1 MNAIK
6 DFLTKETAITDSFSV
21 QTWMFIALAVAV
33 VLLVL
38 IVVSAIKNSKKSDN
52 KSEGAVSESKEEIYI
67 PADDEVSTEQSSPV
81 DASEETVS
89 EEAESEN
96 INAENASNEGKNID
110 FEEEPQPETVPETM
124 PVAQESEDSALIAE
138 KDATEEKEEVTQ
150 KTAEPVEK
158 TQDAVAEEKT
168 EPAAA
173 EEKTEPAAAEEKT
186 EPAAAEEKSE
196 PAFVEERTV
205 PAFVEERTVPAPV
218 AAKKKKAASVEK
230 AADKTEDKTET
241 VPESASAEVAAEI
254 TEEEVSDTAKGK
266 EENKENTP
274 KKEKSEEEAMK
285 LTKKKETKPEPKTKA
300 KNAKPVKEE
309 EKKVAVGKFEI
320 CNSVGG
326 YRYML
331 LANNGQLLYE
341 SRDYKSADGCK
352 EAVGKFVNAVEKGE
366 FKVRADK
373 FGLYKFNLKSPT
385 SSNVIYVGESYT
397 TKKACLSVVESVKRF
412 APVSP
417 VVDITE
423 ADYVADAEIF
433 DIPEDIRK
441 AVESGTG
448 AVGRWEI
455 ALSEPENEKSP
466 YVYLL
471 FANNGQLLYE
481 SREYKT
487 EDSCRSGIDT
497 FVKTLNEGVFI
508 IDKDKFGRFKFILR
522 SRRAGSQ
529 VEYVGQNYQDRPSCI
544 NSAISVF
551 RFGLLTKAE

>member
-81 DASEETVS
+81 DTTEETVS

-96 INAENASNEGKNID
+96 INAENASNEGKNAD

-173 EEKTEPAAAEEKT
+173 EEK
-186 EPAAAEEKSE
+186 S
-196 PAFVEERTV
+196 V
-205 PAFVEERTVPAPV
+205 PSFVEERTVPAPV

-230 AADKTEDKTET
+230 AAEITEDKTET

-266 EENKENTP
+266 EENKEDTS

-551 RFGLLTKAE
+551 KFGLLTKAE

>member
-52 KSEGAVSESKEEIYI
+52 KSEGAVSENKEELYI

-110 FEEEPQPETVPETM
+110 FEEESQPETVPETM

-168 EPAAA
+168 EPAVA

-196 PAFVEERTV
+196 

-266 EENKENTP
+266 EENKEDTP

-300 KNAKPVKEE
+300 KNAKIVKEE

-412 APVSP
+412 ASVSP

-551 RFGLLTKAE
+551 KFGLLTKAE

>member
-96 INAENASNEGKNID
+96 INAENASNEGKNAD

-173 EEKTEPAAAEEKT
+173 EDKT

-196 PAFVEERTV
+196 

-266 EENKENTP
+266 EENKEDTP

-300 KNAKPVKEE
+300 KNAKIVKEE

-412 APVSP
+412 ASVSP

-551 RFGLLTKAE
+551 KFGLLTKAE

>member
-81 DASEETVS
+81 DTSAEAVS

-173 EEKTEPAAAEEKT
+173 EDKT

-196 PAFVEERTV
+196 PS
-205 PAFVEERTVPAPV
+205 FVEERTVPAPV

-230 AADKTEDKTET
+230 TADKTEDKTET

-266 EENKENTP
+266 EENKEDTP

-285 LTKKKETKPEPKTKA
+285 LTKKKETKTEPKTKA
-300 KNAKPVKEE
+300 KNAKIVKEE

-412 APVSP
+412 ASVSP

-551 RFGLLTKAE
+551 KFGLLTKAE

>member
-89 EEAESEN
+89 EEAESEK
-96 INAENASNEGKNID
+96 INAENASNEGKNTD

-173 EEKTEPAAAEEKT
+173 EDKT

-196 PAFVEERTV
+196 

-266 EENKENTP
+266 EENKEDTP

-412 APVSP
+412 ASVSP

-551 RFGLLTKAE
+551 KFGLLTKAE

>member
-52 KSEGAVSESKEEIYI
+52 KSEGAVSENKEELYI

-110 FEEEPQPETVPETM
+110 FEEESQPETVPETM

-168 EPAAA
+168 EPAVA

-196 PAFVEERTV
+196 

-266 EENKENTP
+266 EENKEDTP

-300 KNAKPVKEE
+300 KNAKIVKEE

-551 RFGLLTKAE
+551 KFGLLTKAE

>member
-1 MNAIK
+1 MEAIK
-6 DFLTKETAITDSFSV
+6 NFLTKETAITDSFAV

-33 VLLVL
+33 VLIVL
-38 IVVSAIKNSKKSDN
+38 IIVSAVKNSKSSGDKETAAPAE
-52 KSEGAVSESKEEIYI
+52 SENAAEKEKEIYI
-67 PADDEVSTEQSSPV
+67 PEEDKEELSAENVTE
-81 DASEETVS
+81 DASPAPVENAEAAETVENTEVEETDIAEENAEPEVATNK
-89 EEAESEN
+89 EEAEP
-96 INAENASNEGKNID
+96 
-110 FEEEPQPETVPETM
+110 EET
-124 PVAQESEDSALIAE
+124 
-138 KDATEEKEEVTQ
+138 ATEEAAATIAEEAAATETEEEKAVVPEEEKAVTEE
-150 KTAEPVEK
+150 KAEATEP
-158 TQDAVAEEKT
+158 VAEEKAEAA
-168 EPAAA
+168 EPVA
-173 EEKTEPAAAEEKT
+173 EEKPVAAKPKTRTSAKKKVEKAEPSVENEKT
-186 EPAAAEEKSE
+186 EAVTAEEVKASENEVTTENVEEKSE
-196 PAFVEERTV
+196 DEE
-205 PAFVEERTVPAPV
+205 
-218 AAKKKKAASVEK
+218 
-230 AADKTEDKTET
+230 
-241 VPESASAEVAAEI
+241 
-254 TEEEVSDTAKGK
+254 
-266 EENKENTP
+266 
-274 KKEKSEEEAMK
+274 MK

-300 KNAKPVKEE
+300 KTAKTVKEE
-309 EKKVAVGKFEI
+309 EKKVAVGKFEV

-341 SRDYKSADGCK
+341 SRDYKSADACK

-397 TKKACLSVVESVKRF
+397 TRKACLSVVESVKRF

-417 VVDITE
+417 VVDITQ

-497 FVKTLNEGVFI
+497 FVKTLSEGVFI

-551 RFGLLTKAE
+551 KFGLLTKAE

>member
-1 MNAIK
+1 MEAIK
-6 DFLTKETAITDSFSV
+6 NFLTKETAITDSFSV
-21 QTWMFIALAVAV
+21 QTWMFIALAVAI
-33 VLLVL
+33 VLIVL
-38 IVVSAIKNSKKSDN
+38 IVVSAVKNSKSSGDKRTAAPSEPEN
-52 KSEGAVSESKEEIYI
+52 KEIYI
-67 PADDEVSTEQSSPV
+67 PE
-81 DASEETVS
+81 EETDETS
-89 EEAESEN
+89 
-96 INAENASNEGKNID
+96 AENADAEADSSENADVAAPSAAETENTA
-110 FEEEPQPETVPETM
+110 EEEAAEETAEEEAAEETAEAAETENSAEETAEAAEAVEEETQAAEAEEVAAAEVEEEKAVETTEATAVPE
-124 PVAQESEDSALIAE
+124 
-138 KDATEEKEEVTQ
+138 EEKE
-150 KTAEPVEK
+150 
-158 TQDAVAEEKT
+158 AVFEEKAET
-168 EPAAA
+168 SEAFS
-173 EEKTEPAAAEEKT
+173 EEKPLAAKPKT
-186 EPAAAEEKSE
+186 RNYAKKAEKSE
-196 PAFVEERTV
+196 K
-205 PAFVEERTVPAPV
+205 V
-218 AAKKKKAASVEK
+218 AESKKPEAETSAKSENAKPNQ
-230 AADKTEDKTET
+230 TLEDKSED
-241 VPESASAEVAAEI
+241 
-254 TEEEVSDTAKGK
+254 EE
-266 EENKENTP
+266 
-274 KKEKSEEEAMK
+274 MK
-285 LTKKKETKPEPKTKA
+285 LSKKKETKPEPKAKA
-300 KNAKPVKEE
+300 KAAKPAVKEE

-397 TKKACLSVVESVKRF
+397 TRKACLSVVESVKRF

-417 VVDITE
+417 VVDITQ

-448 AVGRWEI
+448 AVGKWEI

-497 FVKTLNEGVFI
+497 FVKTLSEGVFI

-544 NSAISVF
+544 NSAVSVF
-551 RFGLLTKAE
+551 KFGLLTKAE

>member
-205 PAFVEERTVPAPV
+205 PAPV

-266 EENKENTP
+266 EENKEDTP

-300 KNAKPVKEE
+300 KNAKIVKEE

-551 RFGLLTKAE
+551 KFGLLTKAE

>member
-1 MNAIK
+1 MEAIK
-6 DFLTKETAITDSFSV
+6 NFLTKETAITDSFSV
-21 QTWMFIALAVAV
+21 QTWMFIALAVAI
-33 VLLVL
+33 VLIVL
-38 IVVSAIKNSKKSDN
+38 IVVSAVKNSKSSGDKQTAAPSEPEN
-52 KSEGAVSESKEEIYI
+52 KEIYI
-67 PADDEVSTEQSSPV
+67 PE
-81 DASEETVS
+81 EETDETSAENADAEADSSENADVAAPSAAETENTAEEEAAEETAEEEAAEETAEDAETENSAEETAEAAETVEEETQAAETVEEETQAAEAEEVAAAEAEEEKAVETTEATAVPEEEKEAVFEEKAETSEAVS
-89 EEAESEN
+89 EEKPLAAKPKTRNYAKKAEKSEKVAESKKPEAETSAESEN
-96 INAENASNEGKNID
+96 AKSNQTLEDK
-110 FEEEPQPETVPETM
+110 
-124 PVAQESEDSALIAE
+124 SED
-138 KDATEEKEEVTQ
+138 EE
-150 KTAEPVEK
+150 
-158 TQDAVAEEKT
+158 
-168 EPAAA
+168 
-173 EEKTEPAAAEEKT
+173 
-186 EPAAAEEKSE
+186 
-196 PAFVEERTV
+196 
-205 PAFVEERTVPAPV
+205 
-218 AAKKKKAASVEK
+218 
-230 AADKTEDKTET
+230 
-241 VPESASAEVAAEI
+241 
-254 TEEEVSDTAKGK
+254 
-266 EENKENTP
+266 
-274 KKEKSEEEAMK
+274 MK
-285 LTKKKETKPEPKTKA
+285 LSKKKETKPEPKAKA
-300 KNAKPVKEE
+300 KAAKPAVKEE

-341 SRDYKSADGCK
+341 SRDYKSADACK

-397 TKKACLSVVESVKRF
+397 TRKACLSVVESVKRF

-417 VVDITE
+417 VVDITQ

-497 FVKTLNEGVFI
+497 FVKTLSEGVFI

-544 NSAISVF
+544 NSAVSVF
-551 RFGLLTKAE
+551 KFGLLTKAE

>member
-81 DASEETVS
+81 DTS

-96 INAENASNEGKNID
+96 INAENASNEGKNAD

-158 TQDAVAEEKT
+158 TQDAVAEEKIEPAAVEEKT
-168 EPAAA
+168 EPVAAEEKIEPAAA
-173 EEKTEPAAAEEKT
+173 EEKTE
-186 EPAAAEEKSE
+186 
-196 PAFVEERTV
+196 

-300 KNAKPVKEE
+300 KNAKIVKEE

-529 VEYVGQNYQDRPSCI
+529 VEYVGQNYHDRPSCI

-551 RFGLLTKAE
+551 KFGLLTKAE

>member
-1 MNAIK
+1 MEAIK
-6 DFLTKETAITDSFSV
+6 NFLTKETAITDSFSV
-21 QTWMFIALAVAV
+21 QTWMFIALAVAI
-33 VLLVL
+33 VLIVL
-38 IVVSAIKNSKKSDN
+38 IVVSAVKNSKSSGDKQTAAPSEPEN
-52 KSEGAVSESKEEIYI
+52 KEIYI
-67 PADDEVSTEQSSPV
+67 PEEETDETSAENADAEADSSENADVAVTSAAETENTAEEEAAEETAEAAETVEEETQAAEAVEEETQAAEAEEVAAAEVEEEKAVETTEATAVPEEEKEAVFEEKAETSE
-81 DASEETVS
+81 AFSEEKPLAAKPKTRNYAKKAEKS
-89 EEAESEN
+89 EKVAESKKPEAETSAESEN
-96 INAENASNEGKNID
+96 AKPNQTLEDK
-110 FEEEPQPETVPETM
+110 
-124 PVAQESEDSALIAE
+124 SED
-138 KDATEEKEEVTQ
+138 EE
-150 KTAEPVEK
+150 
-158 TQDAVAEEKT
+158 
-168 EPAAA
+168 
-173 EEKTEPAAAEEKT
+173 
-186 EPAAAEEKSE
+186 
-196 PAFVEERTV
+196 
-205 PAFVEERTVPAPV
+205 
-218 AAKKKKAASVEK
+218 
-230 AADKTEDKTET
+230 
-241 VPESASAEVAAEI
+241 
-254 TEEEVSDTAKGK
+254 
-266 EENKENTP
+266 
-274 KKEKSEEEAMK
+274 MK
-285 LTKKKETKPEPKTKA
+285 LSKKKETKPEPKAKA
-300 KNAKPVKEE
+300 KAAKPAVKEE

-341 SRDYKSADGCK
+341 SRDYKSADACK

-397 TKKACLSVVESVKRF
+397 TRKACLSVVESVKRF

-417 VVDITE
+417 VVDITQ

-497 FVKTLNEGVFI
+497 FVKTLSEGVFI

-544 NSAISVF
+544 NSAVSVF
-551 RFGLLTKAE
+551 KFGLLTKAE

>member
-52 KSEGAVSESKEEIYI
+52 KSEGAVSESKEELYI

-96 INAENASNEGKNID
+96 INAENASNEGKNAD

-158 TQDAVAEEKT
+158 TQDAVAEEKI
-168 EPAAA
+168 EPAAV
-173 EEKTEPAAAEEKT
+173 EEKTEPAAAEEKI
-186 EPAAAEEKSE
+186 EPAAAEEKTE
-196 PAFVEERTV
+196 

-266 EENKENTP
+266 EENKEDTP

-487 EDSCRSGIDT
+487 EDSCKSGIDT

>member
-81 DASEETVS
+81 DTSEETVS

-96 INAENASNEGKNID
+96 INAENASNEGKNAD

-168 EPAAA
+168 EPAVA
-173 EEKTEPAAAEEKT
+173 EEKTEPT
-186 EPAAAEEKSE
+186 VAEEKSE
-196 PAFVEERTV
+196 PAFVEEKSE

-230 AADKTEDKTET
+230 TADKTEDKTET

-266 EENKENTP
+266 EENKEDTP

-300 KNAKPVKEE
+300 KNAKIVKEE

-551 RFGLLTKAE
+551 KFGLLTKAE

>member
-81 DASEETVS
+81 DTSEETVS

-96 INAENASNEGKNID
+96 INAENASNEGKNAD

-168 EPAAA
+168 EPAVA
-173 EEKTEPAAAEEKT
+173 EEKTEPT
-186 EPAAAEEKSE
+186 VAEEKSE
-196 PAFVEERTV
+196 PAFVEEKSE

-230 AADKTEDKTET
+230 TADKTEDKTET

-266 EENKENTP
+266 EENKEDTP
-274 KKEKSEEEAMK
+274 KKEKSEEEPMK
-285 LTKKKETKPEPKTKA
+285 LTKKIETKPEPKTKA
-300 KNAKPVKEE
+300 KNAKIVKEE

-551 RFGLLTKAE
+551 KFGLLTKAE

>member
-96 INAENASNEGKNID
+96 INAEKADDEGKNAD

-173 EEKTEPAAAEEKT
+173 EEKTEPAAAEEKS
-186 EPAAAEEKSE
+186 EPATAEEKSE
-196 PAFVEERTV
+196 

-230 AADKTEDKTET
+230 TADKTEDKTET

-266 EENKENTP
+266 EENKEDTP

-412 APVSP
+412 ASVSP

-551 RFGLLTKAE
+551 KFGLLTKAE

>member
-81 DASEETVS
+81 DTSEETVS

-96 INAENASNEGKNID
+96 INAENASNEGKNAD

-173 EEKTEPAAAEEKT
+173 EDKT

-196 PAFVEERTV
+196 PS
-205 PAFVEERTVPAPV
+205 FVEERTVPAPV

-254 TEEEVSDTAKGK
+254 TEEEVSDAAKGK
-266 EENKENTP
+266 EENKEDTP

-412 APVSP
+412 ASVSP

-551 RFGLLTKAE
+551 KFGLLTKAE

>member
-38 IVVSAIKNSKKSDN
+38 IVVSEIKNSKKSDN

-81 DASEETVS
+81 DTSEETVS

-96 INAENASNEGKNID
+96 INAENASNEGKNAD

-168 EPAAA
+168 EPAVA
-173 EEKTEPAAAEEKT
+173 EEKTEPT
-186 EPAAAEEKSE
+186 VAEEKSE
-196 PAFVEERTV
+196 PAFVEEKSE

-230 AADKTEDKTET
+230 TADKTEDKTET

-266 EENKENTP
+266 EENKEDTP

-300 KNAKPVKEE
+300 KNAKIVKEE

-551 RFGLLTKAE
+551 KFGLLTKAE

>member
-81 DASEETVS
+81 DTSEETVS

-96 INAENASNEGKNID
+96 INAENASNEGKNAD

-168 EPAAA
+168 EPAVA
-173 EEKTEPAAAEEKT
+173 EEKTEPT
-186 EPAAAEEKSE
+186 VAEEKSE
-196 PAFVEERTV
+196 

-230 AADKTEDKTET
+230 TADKTEDKTET

-266 EENKENTP
+266 EENKEDTP

-300 KNAKPVKEE
+300 KNAKIVKEE

-551 RFGLLTKAE
+551 KFGLLTKAE

>member
-81 DASEETVS
+81 DTSEETVS
-89 EEAESEN
+89 EKAESEN
-96 INAENASNEGKNID
+96 INAENASNEGKNAD

-124 PVAQESEDSALIAE
+124 LVAQESEDSALIAE

-173 EEKTEPAAAEEKT
+173 EDKT

-196 PAFVEERTV
+196 PAAAEDKIEPAAAEEKSV
-205 PAFVEERTVPAPV
+205 PSFVEERTVPAPV

-230 AADKTEDKTET
+230 AAETTEDKTET
-241 VPESASAEVAAEI
+241 VPESASAENAEI

-266 EENKENTP
+266 EENKEDIP

-412 APVSP
+412 SPVSP

-551 RFGLLTKAE
+551 KFGLLTKAE

>member
-96 INAENASNEGKNID
+96 INAENASNEGKNAD

-173 EEKTEPAAAEEKT
+173 EDKT

-196 PAFVEERTV
+196 PS
-205 PAFVEERTVPAPV
+205 FVEERTVPAPV

-230 AADKTEDKTET
+230 AAEITEDKTET

-266 EENKENTP
+266 EENKEDTP

-412 APVSP
+412 ASVSP

-551 RFGLLTKAE
+551 KFGLLTKAE

>member
-81 DASEETVS
+81 DTSEETVS

-96 INAENASNEGKNID
+96 INAENASNEGKNAD

-168 EPAAA
+168 EP
-173 EEKTEPAAAEEKT
+173 TV
-186 EPAAAEEKSE
+186 AEEKSE
-196 PAFVEERTV
+196 PAFVEEKSE

-230 AADKTEDKTET
+230 TADKTEDKTET

-266 EENKENTP
+266 EENKEDTP

-300 KNAKPVKEE
+300 KNAKIVKEE

-551 RFGLLTKAE
+551 KFGLLTKAE

>member
-81 DASEETVS
+81 DTSEETVS

-96 INAENASNEGKNID
+96 INAENASNEGKNAD

-168 EPAAA
+168 EPAVA
-173 EEKTEPAAAEEKT
+173 EEKTEPT
-186 EPAAAEEKSE
+186 VAEEKSE
-196 PAFVEERTV
+196 PAFVEEKSE

-230 AADKTEDKTET
+230 TADKTEDKTET

-266 EENKENTP
+266 EENKEDTP

-551 RFGLLTKAE
+551 KFGLLTKAE

>member
-81 DASEETVS
+81 DTSAEAVS

-173 EEKTEPAAAEEKT
+173 EDKTEPAAAEDKT

-196 PAFVEERTV
+196 PS
-205 PAFVEERTVPAPV
+205 FVEERTVPAPV

-230 AADKTEDKTET
+230 TADKTEDKTET

-266 EENKENTP
+266 EENKEDTP

-285 LTKKKETKPEPKTKA
+285 LTKKKETKTEPKTKA
-300 KNAKPVKEE
+300 KNAKIVKEE

-412 APVSP
+412 ASVSP

-551 RFGLLTKAE
+551 KFGLLTKAE

>member
-81 DASEETVS
+81 DTSEETVS

-96 INAENASNEGKNID
+96 INAENASNEGKNAD

-150 KTAEPVEK
+150 KTAEPVAK

-173 EEKTEPAAAEEKT
+173 EDKT

-196 PAFVEERTV
+196 PS
-205 PAFVEERTVPAPV
+205 FVEERTVPAPV

-230 AADKTEDKTET
+230 TADKTEDKTET

-266 EENKENTP
+266 EENKEDTP

-300 KNAKPVKEE
+300 KNAKIVKEE

-551 RFGLLTKAE
+551 KFGLLTKAE